1 MLNIYSRGRKGLN
14 LTGNVYQNSIP
25 VLHHCFFLIHPV
37 IPWLSDSLPPFM
49 SSGCG
54 EAAYPWFGSFV
65 SFYAGLGAVVPL
77 GLGPKELTIVA
88 AMLLLA
94 HDLPIEAAVSKKS
107 GSRIFSL
114 ILMRVLLACAFG
126 IGINYIF

>member
-1 MLNIYSRGRKGLN
+1 
-14 LTGNVYQNSIP
+14 
-25 VLHHCFFLIHPV
+25 
-37 IPWLSDSLPPFM
+37 
-49 SSGCG
+49 
-54 EAAYPWFGSFV
+54 
-65 SFYAGLGAVVPL
+65 L